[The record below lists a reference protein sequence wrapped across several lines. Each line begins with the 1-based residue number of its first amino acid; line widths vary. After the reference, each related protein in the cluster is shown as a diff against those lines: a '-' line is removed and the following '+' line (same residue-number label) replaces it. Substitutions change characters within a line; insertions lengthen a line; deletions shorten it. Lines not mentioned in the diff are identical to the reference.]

1 MGLFQVKGKH
11 VEQLLYH
18 IITYLAYFHKQ
29 LDYTL
34 QKTVEGTVL
43 ITILNNN
50 TNAPKSFV
58 NTMKKL
64 RYRFYIVH
72 ENTKT
77 ISLTSTSKKHL
88 KLFNTKTVKQKK
100 LYTI

>member
-1 MGLFQVKGKH
+1 MGLFQVKGEH

-18 IITYLAYFHKQ
+18 IITYLAYFHKK

-64 RYRFYIVH
+64 RYRFY
-72 ENTKT
+72 
-77 ISLTSTSKKHL
+77 TSTSKKHL
-88 KLFNTKTVKQKK
+88 KLFNTKRVKQKK
-100 LYTI
+100 LYTT